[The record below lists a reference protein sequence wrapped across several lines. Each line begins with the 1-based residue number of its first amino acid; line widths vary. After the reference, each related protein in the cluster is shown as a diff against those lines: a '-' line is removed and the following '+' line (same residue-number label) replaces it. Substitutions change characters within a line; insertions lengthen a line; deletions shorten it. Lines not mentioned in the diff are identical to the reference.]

1 MVDFFLVLVLFRL
14 GTNGSGLL
22 MCCKAVCIVFCLR
35 QASKVHKKMLLAFGK
50 HPILLI
56 AMFLL
61 LVVFLLQRY
70 ISLNRKTCSSNDLL
84 TAGALQGGKPKRKVK
99 EPNQRTKPK
108 PTKPKAKPKPKAKT
122 GPKTKSNK
130 SKAAPT
136 HRLSRLSGCRRLGCA
151 GSRCNSVPLGP

>member
-1 MVDFFLVLVLFRL
+1 MFFAFDKLQKF
-14 GTNGSGLL
+14 TT
-22 MCCKAVCIVFCLR
+22 
-35 QASKVHKKMLLAFGK
+35 KMLLAFGE

-84 TAGALQGGKPKRKVK
+84 TAGALQGGKPKRKAK

-122 GPKTKSNK
+122 GPKTKSK

-136 HRLSRLSGCRRLGCA
+136 HRLSRLSGCRRPQAAQAA
-151 GSRCNSVPLGP
+151 GATQYLLALRGRLET